1 MSMTFYNSFAYDI
14 AVENADGVTIYY
26 NYINEGK
33 ELEVTYL
40 YLVPTLDNKDHIFYK
55 DTVVIPKEVTIMDKT
70 LKVTS
75 IGSYAFSNCKKLTA
89 VIIPNSVKT
98 IGEVAFTFCHGLNSV
113 IIPKGMTSIK
123 WCAFW
128 DCESLTSVTI
138 PQSVTSIGEYAFYG
152 CEKIS
157 TLYSLITIP
166 FAINGSEESD
176 GVVFSPQIFRN
187 ATLYVPIGTYDKYKN
202 TEGWKQFKHIEEFEY
217 YDDSEYAVIDDIKY
231 RLLSDNECEVVNYD
245 GDSDYI
251 EIPEQ
256 VTANGKGYIVTAI
269 GDRAFYNCHVA
280 SVYIPS
286 SVTSIGDEA
295 FRKCEELTSVN
306 IPNHATK
313 IGEWAFSGTAITYMA
328 IPNSVTT
335 LAKSIFNGCE
345 NLATVIIPN
354 SVTSIEY
361 KAFYR
366 CRSLANIIIP
376 NSVTSIGELAFGE
389 CRSLTTLTI
398 PNSVTSIGASAFSG
412 DEKSA
417 PNIQTVISLITT
429 PFEILGKSSY
439 SKNEY
444 TGVFTQNTFNKAT
457 LYVPKGTIDKYKAT
471 EGWKDFIFIE
481 ENPNETGIQSL
492 LFDNDIRE
500 IHSLNGEKI
509 ISPSKGINIIKMK
522 NGTTKKVLIK

>member
-1 MSMTFYNSFAYDI
+1 MRQSKLLLLFIVLLSLTSYKSFAYDI

-98 IGEVAFTFCHGLNSV
+98 IGEAAFTFCHGLNSV
-113 IIPKGMTSIK
+113 IIPKGVTSIK

-157 TLYSLITIP
+157 TLYSLITKP

-231 RLLSDNECEVVNYD
+231 RLLSDNECEVVHYD

-256 VTANGKGYIVTAI
+256 VTANGKEYV
-269 GDRAFYNCHVA
+269 
-280 SVYIPS
+280 
-286 SVTSIGDEA
+286 VTSIGEKA
-295 FRKCEELTSVN
+295 FFVCDISSV
-306 IPNHATK
+306 
-313 IGEWAFSGTAITYMA
+313 A
-328 IPNSVTT
+328 IPNTVTNIGEN
-335 LAKSIFNGCE
+335 AFNGCYY
-345 NLATVIIPN
+345 LSSVIIPN
-354 SVTSIEY
+354 SVINIGR

-366 CRSLANIIIP
+366 CKSMASLTIG

-444 TGVFTQNTFNKAT
+444 TGVFAQNTFNKAT

-471 EGWKDFIFIE
+471 DGWKDFAHIE
-481 ENPNETGIQSL
+481 ENNGETGIQSVVL
-492 LFDNDIRE
+492 GNETNTIYS
-500 IHSLNGEKI
+500 IKGNSLQ
-509 ISPSKGINIIKMK
+509 SSYKGINIIKMK
-522 NGTTKKVLIK
+522 DGTVKKVLMK

>member
-98 IGEVAFTFCHGLNSV
+98 IGEAAFTFCHGLNSV
-113 IIPKGMTSIK
+113 IIPKGVTSIK

-157 TLYSLITIP
+157 TLYSLITKP

-286 SVTSIGDEA
+286 SVTSIGNEA
-295 FRKCEELTSVN
+295 FRNCEYLTSVN
-306 IPNHATK
+306 IPSGVTY
-313 IGEWAFSGTAITYMA
+313 IGDWAFCATSITSIT
-328 IPNSVTT
+328 IPNNVTQIRESV
-335 LAKSIFNGCE
+335 FNGCDQ
-345 NLATVIIPN
+345 LTTISIPS
-354 SVTSIEY
+354 SVTSIGR

-366 CRSLANIIIP
+366 CLSLKSINIP
-376 NSVTSIGELAFGE
+376 SNLSTIGELAFWE
-389 CRSLTTLTI
+389 CRSLTSLTI
-398 PNSVTSIGASAFSG
+398 PNSIISIGVQAFSG
-412 DEKSA
+412 EDEDA
-417 PNIQTVISLITT
+417 PNITTVISLIEN
-429 PFEILGKSSY
+429 PFEIYGKSSY
-439 SKNEY
+439 SSEY
-444 TGVFTQNTFNKAT
+444 LGIFTQNVFNNAI
-457 LYVPKGTIDKYKAT
+457 LYVPKNTIDKYKAT
-471 EGWKDFIFIE
+471 EGWKDFAHIE
-481 ENPNETGIQSL
+481 ENNGETGIQSVVL
-492 LFDNDIRE
+492 GNETNTIYS
-500 IHSLNGEKI
+500 IKGNSLQ
-509 ISPSKGINIIKMK
+509 SSYKGINIIKLK
-522 NGTTKKVLIK
+522 DGTIKKIFVR